1 VTVPP
6 AVVVD
11 NPIPVEEPEQIVCEA
26 GVALT
31 VGAGLTV
38 TSTVM
43 AVPLQV
49 PNVGVMV
56 YLTTAGELV
65 LLVNVWVI
73 VLPLP
78 LEKPVAVPLLRA
90 AVQEKVTVPPVVVVD
105 NPIPVAEPEHI
116 V

>member
-6 AVVVD
+6 VVVVD
-11 NPIPVEEPEQIVCEA
+11 NPIPVAEPEQIVCEA

-31 VGAGLTV
+31 FGAGFTV
-38 TSTVM
+38 MSTVM

-65 LLVNVWVI
+65 LLVNVWAMEV
-73 VLPLP
+73 PFP
-78 LEKPVAVPLLRA
+78 LEKPAAVPLFNA
-90 AVQEKVTVPPVVVVD
+90 AVQE
-105 NPIPVAEPEHI
+105 
-116 V
+116 

>member
-1 VTVPP
+1 M
-6 AVVVD
+6 VVVD
-11 NPIPVEEPEQIVCEA
+11 NPIPVAEPEQIVCEA
-26 GVALT
+26 GVAIT
-31 VGAGLTV
+31 FGAGFTV
-38 TSTVM
+38 MSTVM

-56 YLTTAGELV
+56 YRITAGELV